1 MATLKDI
8 SNITGYSVTTVS
20 RALKDGEDVKENTR
34 DYIKSV
40 AKKMGYSVNLQGLS
54 LRTGINYNI
63 CMIMPLLRGKGLD
76 RDVGNIA
83 LISGITSALENTPYK
98 LNIIPLSADFSPLE
112 AIKEVVVR
120 NLAGGIILIFQL

>member
-63 CMIMPLLRGKGLD
+63 CMIMPLLRDDGLD

-83 LISGITSALENTPYK
+83 LISGITAALENTPYK
-98 LNIIPLSADFSPLE
+98 LNISC
-112 AIKEVVVR
+112 
-120 NLAGGIILIFQL
+120 